1 MRPSATKRPT
11 PATVARPSFAMPMA
25 TGTDA
30 DGDGAFAAGCCQ
42 LGSDGELQCGG
53 DRDDG
58 NSALGPHAAERCQRS
73 TTTATGRSTRTSSA
87 CSRWR
92 RAARTPAVARAC
104 AAAVR
109 AVRGST
115 TTSTAPRARRA
126 AMTATTAA
134 WVSAKRSRSRRAPRP
149 VIRWMTPGAL
159 SATLAVKAEGGSFRT
174 DRTSRVRSTYRPSSS
189 GMGMCTSRP
198 ACVRRRTQKK
208 RARPCPSSAGG

>member
-25 TGTDA
+25 TGTYA

-42 LGSDGELQCGG
+42 LGSDGELRCGG
-53 DRDDG
+53 DCDDG
-58 NSALGPHAAERCQRS
+58 NSALGPHAAERCH
-73 TTTATGRSTRTSSA
+73 AVDADGDGA
-87 CSRWR
+87 VDEGRWR